1 MVYFK
6 FHIKVFGFLVF
17 WKKIWLCSPGCPQ
30 TQDAFGLDYWVLGLK
45 AHDIIP
51 GWHLYKQFLVLKYG
65 CLGMHTTLG
74 KHSATKWCI
83 YSGFPQSLGFLFLS
97 YCATGNS
104 EFFLEFWG
112 CQKVCAVKELHTA
125 MPPSV
130 EGRTAC
136 RLSSYKPLSQM
147 ALFN

>member
-1 MVYFK
+1 MDAWECIP
-6 FHIKVFGFLVF
+6 HWANIL
-17 WKKIWLCSPGCPQ
+17 LRN
-30 TQDAFGLDYWVLGLK
+30 DAFIVAFRK
-45 AHDIIP
+45 AWDP
-51 GWHLYKQFLVLKYG
+51 
-65 CLGMHTTLG
+65 CSCHTVQQET
-74 KHSATKWCI
+74 
-83 YSGFPQSLGFLFLS
+83 
-97 YCATGNS
+97 